1 MVKMDKKLKSI
12 KDVCNKENKSEYFEV
27 LRELYFFIEKKDIE
41 NFTKETLNRR
51 IYRIIKNK
59 ISGVN

>member
-1 MVKMDKKLKSI
+1 MDKKLKSI